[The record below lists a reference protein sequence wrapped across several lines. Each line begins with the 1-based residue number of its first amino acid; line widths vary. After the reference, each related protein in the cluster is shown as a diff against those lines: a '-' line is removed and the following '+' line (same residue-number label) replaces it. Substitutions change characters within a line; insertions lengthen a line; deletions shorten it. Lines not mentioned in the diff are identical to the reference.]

1 MSCLLLTTKPSGFRL
16 ASLTSLVSPPSPPL
30 SPLEHFKVFLNVVGL
45 QGVEF
50 TFVLFK
56 VAVGKT
62 MFWDQGEEPEVV
74 PEGFDSLCLEG
85 EIPFP
90 VCGGKDDNGFL
101 GLEEDLF
108 APLCWVTMMK

>member
-1 MSCLLLTTKPSGFRL
+1 
-16 ASLTSLVSPPSPPL
+16 
-30 SPLEHFKVFLNVVGL
+30 
-45 QGVEF
+45 VEF

-90 VCGGKDDNGFL
+90 VCGGKMIMASWDLRRIFL
-101 GLEEDLF
+101 LRSAGL
-108 APLCWVTMMK
+108 P